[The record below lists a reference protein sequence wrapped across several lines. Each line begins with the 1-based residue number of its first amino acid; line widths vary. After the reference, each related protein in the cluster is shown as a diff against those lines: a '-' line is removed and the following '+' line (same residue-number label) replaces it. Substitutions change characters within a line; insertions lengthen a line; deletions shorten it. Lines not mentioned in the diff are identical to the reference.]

1 MKIVETNPLEFDA
14 LFATTSACFNTA
26 AFAELNKSRCDELLY
41 LIFMDKKVRL
51 GLILARKGNN
61 WISPFSA
68 PFGGF
73 VSKTHQPTLEHVEQ
87 AVDTLKTFLTDKAA
101 SSFRMTL
108 PPLFYHPT
116 LLTKIQHVCVNN
128 GFAVTDWDLNYNFPT
143 VYFEMEYVQHRMSRN
158 ARRNWLTS
166 CEFGLEFK
174 VLTGEEGIRRAYA
187 VIRNNRDSKGYYL
200 SMTEQDLLQTSKLV
214 PTDSFVVAMDDEDI
228 AAAIVYHTAKG
239 IVQVIYWG
247 DLPEAKSYKAMHF
260 LAYQVFGHYH
270 RIGLPM
276 IDVGPAMI
284 DNKPNY
290 GLCEFKESI
299 GCDIQ
304 PKLTLEWKPTSI
316 TS

>member
-1 MKIVETNPLEFDA
+1 MKIVETNPLEFDG
-14 LFATTSACFNTA
+14 LFARTSACFNTA
-26 AFAELNKSRCDELLY
+26 AFSELNKTRCDELLY

-51 GLILARKGNN
+51 GLILARIGTC
-61 WISPFSA
+61 WTSPFSA

-87 AVDTLKTFLTDKAA
+87 AVDALKIFLANQGA
-101 SSFRMTL
+101 SSFKMTL

-116 LLTKIQHVCVNN
+116 LLTKIQHVCVNK
-128 GFAVTDWDLNYNFPT
+128 GFVVTDWDLNYNFPT
-143 VYFEMEYVQHRMSRN
+143 DYFAKDYVMERMSRN
-158 ARRNWLTS
+158 ARRNWLSS
-166 CEFGLEFK
+166 CEFGLEFN

-187 VIRNNRDSKGYYL
+187 VIRDNRDSKGYYL
-200 SMTEQDLLQTSKLV
+200 SMTEQDLLKTSTLV
-214 PTDSFVVAMDDEDI
+214 PTDSFVVSVEDADL
-228 AAAIVYHTAKG
+228 AAAIVYHTAPG

-247 DLPEAKSYKAMHF
+247 DLPESKTYKAMHF

-304 PKLTLEWKPTSI
+304 PKLTLEWTPV
-316 TS
+316 